1 MTTGALLWFILFGMA
16 ALLFF
21 TIAFV
26 VTIRGAG
33 DLRHLIGSSETQ
45 EKDA

>member
-1 MTTGALLWFILFGMA
+1 MA

-21 TIAFV
+21 SIAFV

-33 DLRHLIGSSETQ
+33 DLRHLVGTSEHQ
-45 EKDA
+45 AKDA